1 MKKFIISLLLFTCLN
16 VNAQF
21 AIIQSKDGYVY
32 VRETAKLGK
41 NIIQKLSNG
50 SIVMIDEL
58 ELESSTDWI
67 PVIYNLE
74 TQNKNGF
81 IHKSGLKQIQS
92 FQTAKRNELSKSS
105 NQWVLDSYKLTIKIG
120 TFDSKKHQI
129 TYKNN
134 FIDKIDAAKFGGTD
148 GEMPKM
154 EYQSLKLS
162 REKTDINLPTNQL
175 FNPNLKLTNM
185 YHDKDTNSLYIIAKN
200 SDGAGSYAVLWII
213 KDGKFLKRIVILT
226 A

>member
-1 MKKFIISLLLFTCLN
+1 
-16 VNAQF
+16 
-21 AIIQSKDGYVY
+21 
-32 VRETAKLGK
+32 
-41 NIIQKLSNG
+41 
-50 SIVMIDEL
+50 
-58 ELESSTDWI
+58 
-67 PVIYNLE
+67 
-74 TQNKNGF
+74 
-81 IHKSGLKQIQS
+81 
-92 FQTAKRNELSKSS
+92 
-105 NQWVLDSYKLTIKIG
+105 
-120 TFDSKKHQI
+120 
-129 TYKNN
+129 
-134 FIDKIDAAKFGGTD
+134 
-148 GEMPKM
+148 M

>member
-1 MKKFIISLLLFTCLN
+1 MKKFIIYLLLFTCLN

-21 AIIQSKDGYVY
+21 AIIQSKDGYVH
-32 VRETAKLGK
+32 VRETAELGK
-41 NIIQKLSNG
+41 NIKQKLSNG
-50 SIVMIDEL
+50 SIVIIDEL

-92 FQTAKRNELSKSS
+92 FQKAKRKEFSKSS
-105 NQWVLDSYKLTIKIG
+105 NQLVLDSHKLTIAIR

-134 FIDKIDAAKFGGTD
+134 FIDKIDASKFWGTD

-162 REKTDINLPTNQL
+162 TEKTDINLPTNQL

-185 YHDKDTNSLYIIAKN
+185 YQDKDTNSLYIIAKN
-200 SDGAGSYAVLWII
+200 SDGAGSYDVLWII